1 MDLKAEKIKSAKIN
15 KVLGMFILFFG
26 LVIMVAIV
34 FTETE
39 IGQMTNLVAG
49 VILVLIGGGMLIQ
62 SMKKLK
68 GLVE

>member
-15 KVLGMFILFFG
+15 KVLGLFILFFG
-26 LVIMVAIV
+26 LVIIVAIV